1 MKIASFILIHDKT
14 LRQFEDQLEKV
25 LKQVPSPNLAFVNI
39 VPLRLHELGAE
50 HPISL
55 PFGSLFPLD
64 QAAERQHVRLLSAF
78 EDPQH
83 PSRLARMAEAASLP
97 VYYVSPGRVRDFVR
111 ELESLRLS
119 QQIKP
124 DDVEALLGKRIS
136 REELPDVAR
145 LIDQFRHDL
154 YQVYRDAALQG
165 VGVVVLIGTQAD
177 AMTSEEEFPRAA

>member
-1 MKIASFILIHDKT
+1 
-14 LRQFEDQLEKV
+14 
-25 LKQVPSPNLAFVNI
+25 
-39 VPLRLHELGAE
+39 
-50 HPISL
+50 
-55 PFGSLFPLD
+55 
-64 QAAERQHVRLLSAF
+64 
-78 EDPQH
+78 
-83 PSRLARMAEAASLP
+83 MAEAASLP